1 MKTPAVLLLVF
12 VLVLVVAAMAGT
24 TAYARR
30 RGDGAVGRTVVRCR
44 DGHLYTTTW
53 IPGVS
58 FKSVRL
64 GRHRWQYCPIG
75 RHWTMVTPVR
85 DDELTPQE
93 RDLAATHHD
102 RHLP

>member
-1 MKTPAVLLLVF
+1 MKTPAALLL
-12 VLVLVVAAMAGT
+12 LALVVAVLAAGT

-30 RGDGAVGRTVVRCR
+30 RGNGGGRTVVRCR

-64 GRHRWQYCPIG
+64 GRYRWQHCPIG
-75 RHWTMVTPVR
+75 SHWTMATPVR
-85 DDELTPQE
+85 DDELTPLE
-93 RDLAATHHD
+93 RELAATHHD
-102 RHLP
+102 RRVP